1 MTRHDN
7 LDRHLSRALHHR
19 IEVIHFEPQQ
29 HAISVW
35 LIITVADGAVR
46 IDLDEKRSRQQT
58 RDAHQARQTSGELRT
73 RSCAALAR

>member
-19 IEVIHFEPQQ
+19 VELIHFEPQQ

-35 LIITVADGAVR
+35 LIITVADGAVMVFHFEAVQ
-46 IDLDEKRSRQQT
+46 LQY
-58 RDAHQARQTSGELRT
+58 ELPVGY
-73 RSCAALAR
+73 